1 MAQTSPAESAMEA
14 LQVADVNKIIE
25 FLQTDGLA
33 FGIDVVLALL
43 IFFVGRFAVRMLVR
57 MIRKGMQK
65 NSVEKTLETFVCNL
79 VNSALLI
86 VVIIA
91 AIGQIGIQTTSF
103 IAIFGAA
110 GLAIG
115 LALQG
120 SLSNFASGV
129 LIVLFRPYK
138 VGDFVEAAGIAG
150 VVEQVQIL
158 TTVLKTGDN
167 KQVIVPNSQIMDSI
181 ITNYSANNTR
191 RVDMV
196 IGVSYDDDLDKV
208 RKTLEE
214 IIAADDRVLKDPE
227 PKIAVSELADSSV
240 NFIVRP
246 WVATADYW
254 AVMWDMTEVIKKRFD
269 KDGISF
275 PFPHCA
281 EPDEVSPIHFRDVGF
296 DDDMIDTVQ
305 AMKGRGCEQCHMT
318 GYKGRMALFET
329 LPILERLHDK
339 ILSRASTSEL
349 KACARQEGFR
359 TLRQAG
365 LVAIQQGQTT
375 MSEILTETNDDGSA
389 AIRTKG
395 L

>member
-1 MAQTSPAESAMEA
+1 MAQTSPTDSAMEA
-14 LQVADVNKIIE
+14 LQAADVNKIIE

-33 FGIDVVLALL
+33 LGIDLGLALL
-43 IFFVGRFAVRMLVR
+43 IFFIGRFAVRMLVR

-65 NSVEKTLETFVCNL
+65 NNVEKTLETFVCNL

-91 AIGQIGIQTTSF
+91 AIGQVGIQTISF

-129 LIVLFRPYK
+129 LIILFRPYK

-150 VVEQVQIL
+150 VVEQLQIM
-158 TTVLKTGDN
+158 TTIFKTGDN

-181 ITNYSANNTR
+181 ITNYSANDTR
-191 RVDMV
+191 RIDMV

-214 IIAADDRVLKDPE
+214 IIAADDRVLKDPA

-246 WVATADYW
+246 WVATSDYS
-254 AVMWDMTEVIKKRFD
+254 AVMWDMTEAIKKRFD

-275 PFPHCA
+275 PFPQ
-281 EPDEVSPIHFRDVGF
+281 RDV
-296 DDDMIDTVQ
+296 
-305 AMKGRGCEQCHMT
+305 HL
-318 GYKGRMALFET
+318 YK
-329 LPILERLHDK
+329 
-339 ILSRASTSEL
+339 
-349 KACARQEGFR
+349 
-359 TLRQAG
+359 AG
-365 LVAIQQGQTT
+365 
-375 MSEILTETNDDGSA
+375 D
-389 AIRTKG
+389 
-395 L
+395 